1 MWQNLLKR
9 LSLGLDDFIE
19 SLALMWAKLKSEE
32 IGFPS
37 IEGSSTNLDPKFY
50 LKERNYHEQAIMDIN
65 DEILEL
71 EEERSKHEYFM
82 NIADVMYSKLIVK
95 GNL

>member
-1 MWQNLLKR
+1 MW
-9 LSLGLDDFIE
+9 G
-19 SLALMWAKLKSEE
+19 KLKSGE
-32 IGFPS
+32 IGTPS
-37 IEGSSTNLDPKFY
+37 IEENTSPTFY

-95 GNL
+95 GNV

>member
-1 MWQNLLKR
+1 MW
-9 LSLGLDDFIE
+9 G
-19 SLALMWAKLKSEE
+19 KLKSGE
-32 IGFPS
+32 IGTPS
-37 IEGSSTNLDPKFY
+37 IEENTSSKFY

-95 GNL
+95 GNV